1 MAHLEGNRR
10 RSSHGAQRQG
20 LTSLALPHAA
30 RLERLLPVVAI
41 VALLM
46 TWEWGAR
53 SGLITALFFPAPS
66 AIATTL
72 GKMLDDGAL
81 GTHLGASLR
90 RVLLGIL
97 FGGVPGLLLGLTMG
111 WSRRLHRVIDPLIA
125 ATHPIPKIAILP
137 LIMVVFGVGEAPK
150 VIIAATSAFFPMVV
164 STATGA
170 RQINRI
176 YFEVARN
183 YGASPLKVMARVVLP
198 GSLPFMLSGL
208 LLALNITLL
217 LTIAVEMVS
226 GYSGLGSMI
235 WFAWETMRVEEIYA
249 SLTVITL
256 LGIGFN
262 LMLQRLS
269 RLLVP
274 WQIDQVP

>member
-10 RSSHGAQRQG
+10 GSTTGAERPFLSRPSFPSS
-20 LTSLALPHAA
+20 A
-30 RLERLLPVVAI
+30 RVDQLLPLAI
-41 VALLM
+41 VAVALM
-46 TWEWGAR
+46 AWEWGAR
-53 SGLITALFFPAPS
+53 SGYITTLFFPAPS
-66 AIATTL
+66 TTVETL
-72 GKMLDDGAL
+72 GKLL
-81 GTHLGASLR
+81 GEGDLLTHLGASLR

-97 FGGVPGLLLGLTMG
+97 FGGVPGLLLGLMIG
-111 WSRRLHRVIDPLIA
+111 WSRRLHTVIDPLIA
-125 ATHPIPKIAILP
+125 AAHPIPKIAVLP
-137 LIMVVFGVGEAPK
+137 LIMVIFGVGETPK
-150 VIIAATSAFFPMVV
+150 VIIAATGAFFPMVIN
-164 STATGA
+164 TATGA

-183 YGASPLKVMARVVLP
+183 YGAGPLKVLARVILP

-249 SLTVITL
+249 SLAVITL
-256 LGIGFN
+256 LGIVFN
-262 LMLQRLS
+262 LALRHLS
-269 RLLVP
+269 RFLVP
-274 WQIDQVP
+274 WQVERER

>member
-1 MAHLEGNRR
+1 
-10 RSSHGAQRQG
+10 
-20 LTSLALPHAA
+20 
-30 RLERLLPVVAI
+30 
-41 VALLM
+41 M

-53 SGLITALFFPAPS
+53 NGYITALFFPAPS
-66 AIATTL
+66 AVATTL
-72 GKMLDDGAL
+72 GKMLGDGAL
-81 GTHLGASLR
+81 AMHLGASLR

-97 FGGVPGLLLGLTMG
+97 FGGVPGLLLGLMMG

-137 LIMVVFGVGEAPK
+137 LIMVVFGVGETPK

-183 YGASPLKVMARVVLP
+183 YGASPLKVLARVVLP

>member
-1 MAHLEGNRR
+1 M
-10 RSSHGAQRQG
+10 
-20 LTSLALPHAA
+20 
-30 RLERLLPVVAI
+30 VAI

-53 SGLITALFFPAPS
+53 SGYITALFFPAPS

-81 GTHLGASLR
+81 TMHLGASLR

-97 FGGVPGLLLGLTMG
+97 FGGVPGLLLGLMIG

-137 LIMVVFGVGEAPK
+137 LIMVVFGVGETPK

-183 YGASPLKVMARVVLP
+183 YGASPLKVLARVVLP